1 MNLVLDSE
9 ELTFMYELMH
19 DVKVSYSTHH
29 VPSPIREGKKD
40 LRTCNKI
47 MEKIEEILLLKE
59 SDSEK
64 G

>member
-1 MNLVLDSE
+1 
-9 ELTFMYELMH
+9 MYELIH
-19 DVKVSYSTHH
+19 DVKVSFSINH
-29 VPSPIREGKKD
+29 VASPIREGKKD

-47 MEKIEEILLLKE
+47 MEKIEEILLLRGE